1 MIKYYCFILIN
12 NTILVPFTLY
22 YQAAIMLNKPIT
34 EIQKI
39 FISQCFV
46 GLVQQEFYKYF
57 I

>member
-1 MIKYYCFILIN
+1 MIYI
-12 NTILVPFTLY
+12 ILVPFTLY

-34 EIQKI
+34 EIQKV
-39 FISQCFV
+39 FISQYF